1 MKRKRIVQLVF
12 TLAGAAIGASYFR
25 LIWLILQVSYG
36 TLVNNVITNA
46 IVGAIIFYL
55 ISLLTGNYVLKLFDR
70 FESRLTNQR
79 PISLLFGILGLIIGL
94 VLAVL
99 ISIVFFRSNTFFMN
113 TMIPI
118 ILMLILGYFGFRL
131 GNTQSDR
138 WRKAFQFRRRS
149 EATKEPGE
157 KIIDKPVDD
166 NYHHYKILDTNILID
181 GRIYDVI
188 KTGFVEGTLLVPK
201 FVLYELQYIADSSDS
216 VKRVRGRRG
225 LDILNKLQNEDLIPI
240 EIYNKDYEDI
250 DEVDTKLIQLA
261 KDVDGVIV
269 TNDYNLNKVIQFQ
282 NVKVLNINALATSLR
297 QKILPGQKLN
307 VMVVKNGTERQQ
319 GVAYLDDGTMVVV
332 EDGRYFFN
340 QHIDV
345 VVTSAI
351 QTDAG
356 KMIFARPE
364 HSTKNIT
371 DKNDNNGNSNNSNSN
386 GKQKNNKRK
395 NSGNW

>member
-1 MKRKRIVQLVF
+1 MKRKRIVQIVL
-12 TLAGAAIGASYFR
+12 TLAGAAIGASYFPI
-25 LIWLILQVSYG
+25 LWLLLQVASG
-36 TLVNNVITNA
+36 TLFNNVITNA
-46 IVGAIIFYL
+46 VLGAIIFYI
-55 ISLLTGNYVLKLFDR
+55 ISLLTGNYILKVIDR
-70 FESRLTNQR
+70 MESRLTSQS
-79 PISLLFGILGLIIGL
+79 PISLLFGTLGLIVGL

-99 ISIVFFRSNTFFMN
+99 ISIVFFKAETFFLN

-118 ILMLILGYFGFRL
+118 ILMLVLGYFGFRL

-138 WRKAFQFRRRS
+138 WRKVFQFRRKS
-149 EATKEPGE
+149 EAAKNPGE

-188 KTGFVEGTLLVPK
+188 KTGFIEGTLLIPK

-225 LDILNKLQNEDLIPI
+225 LDILNKLQKEKMIPI
-240 EIYNKDYEDI
+240 EIYEKDYEDI

-261 KDVDGVIV
+261 KDVDGVII

-282 NVKVLNINALATSLR
+282 HVKVLNINALATALR
-297 QKILPGQKLN
+297 QKILPGQQLN

-371 DKNDNNGNSNNSNSN
+371 DKADSNGNNTKNT
-386 GKQKNNKRK
+386 KQENNKRAASK
-395 NSGNW
+395 KK

>member
-1 MKRKRIVQLVF
+1 MLKRKRIVRIVL
-12 TLAGAAIGASYFR
+12 TLAGAAIGASYFP
-25 LIWLILQVSYG
+25 LLWLIFQIAYG
-36 TLVNNVITNA
+36 TLFNNVITNA
-46 IVGAIIFYL
+46 ILGAIIFYI
-55 ISLLTGNYVLKLFDR
+55 ISLLTGNYVLKAIDR
-70 FESRLTNQR
+70 VESRLTSQS
-79 PISLLFGILGLIIGL
+79 PISLLFGTLGLIVGL

-99 ISIVFFRSNTFFMN
+99 ISIVFFKADTFFLN

-118 ILMLILGYFGFRL
+118 ILMLVLGYFGFRL

-138 WRKAFQFRRRS
+138 WRKVFQFRRKTETPR
-149 EATKEPGE
+149 TPGE

-166 NYHHYKILDTNILID
+166 NYSHYKILDTNILID

-225 LDILNKLQNEDLIPI
+225 LDILNKLQKEKMIPI
-240 EIYNKDYEDI
+240 EIYEKDYEDI

-261 KDVDGVIV
+261 KDVNGVII

-282 NVKVLNINALATSLR
+282 HVKVLNINALATALR
-297 QKILPGQKLN
+297 QKILPGQQLN

-371 DKNDNNGNSNNSNSN
+371 DKIDDND
-386 GKQKNNKRK
+386 KNARK
-395 NSGNW
+395 NSKQQNGKKNAAKK

>member
-1 MKRKRIVQLVF
+1 MKRKRIVQIVF
-12 TLAGAAIGASYFR
+12 TLAGAAIGASYFP
-25 LIWLILQVSYG
+25 LLWLILQVRYG
-36 TLVNNVITNA
+36 TVFNNTLTNA
-46 IVGAIIFYL
+46 IFGAIIFYI
-55 ISLLTGNYVLKLFDR
+55 ISLMAGNYVLKLTDR
-70 FESRLTNQR
+70 IEARLTSQS
-79 PISLLFGILGLIIGL
+79 PLQLVFGTLGLIIGL

-99 ISIVFFRSNTFFMN
+99 VSIVFFRTNTFFLN

-131 GNTQSDR
+131 GATQSDR
-138 WRKAFQFRRRS
+138 WRKMFQFRRRS
-149 EATKEPGE
+149 ESAPKAAEE
-157 KIIDKPVDD
+157 KIIDKPVDK

-181 GRIYDVI
+181 GRIYDVV
-188 KTGFVEGTLLVPK
+188 KTGFIEGTLLVPK

-225 LDILNKLQNEDLIPI
+225 LDILNKLQSEDLIPI
-240 EIYNKDYEDI
+240 EMSDKDYNDI
-250 DEVDTKLIQLA
+250 SEVDTKLIALA
-261 KDVDGVIV
+261 KDVNGVII

-282 NVKVLNINALATSLR
+282 NVQVFNINALANSLR
-297 QKILPGQKLN
+297 QKILPGQQLN

-332 EDGRYFFN
+332 EDGRYFLN
-340 QHIDV
+340 DHIDV

-364 HSTKNIT
+364 HSTKNISENNEES
-371 DKNDNNGNSNNSNSN
+371 DSKRNKPKNGRTA
-386 GKQKNNKRK
+386 K
-395 NSGNW
+395 

>member
-1 MKRKRIVQLVF
+1 
-12 TLAGAAIGASYFR
+12 
-25 LIWLILQVSYG
+25 
-36 TLVNNVITNA
+36 
-46 IVGAIIFYL
+46 
-55 ISLLTGNYVLKLFDR
+55 LTGNYVLKLIDKV
-70 FESRLTNQR
+70 EVQLTKQS
-79 PISLLFGILGLIIGL
+79 PISLIFGTLGLIVGL
-94 VLAVL
+94 VVAIL
-99 ISIVFFRSNTFFMN
+99 ISIVFFRTQTFFLN

-118 ILMLILGYFGFRL
+118 ILMLVLGYFGFRL
-131 GNTQSDR
+131 GTTQNER
-138 WRKAFQFRRRS
+138 WRRVFQLRRKG
-149 EATKEPGE
+149 EATKSTGE
-157 KIIDKPVDD
+157 KIIDKPVDK

-188 KTGFVEGTLLVPK
+188 KTGFVEGTILVPK

-225 LDILNKLQNEDLIPI
+225 LDIHNKLQEENLIPI
-240 EIYNKDYEDI
+240 EIYEKDYDDI
-250 DEVDTKLIQLA
+250 DEVDSKLIQLA
-261 KDVDGVIV
+261 KDINGVII

-282 NVKVLNINALATSLR
+282 NVQVFNINALANALR

-332 EDGRYFFN
+332 EDGRYFLN
-340 QHIDV
+340 DHIDV

-364 HSTKNIT
+364 HSTKNISENNEA
-371 DKNDNNGNSNNSNSN
+371 DKAKNGHND
-386 GKQKNNKRK
+386 KRAAK
-395 NSGNW
+395 K

>member
-1 MKRKRIVQLVF
+1 MLKRKRIVQIVF
-12 TLAGAAIGASYFR
+12 TLAGAAIGASYFP
-25 LIWLILQVSYG
+25 LLWLILQVAYG
-36 TLVNNVITNA
+36 TLFNNAITNA
-46 IVGAIIFYL
+46 ILGAIIFYI
-55 ISLLTGNYVLKLFDR
+55 ISLVTGNAVLKAIDR
-70 FESRLTNQR
+70 IESRLTSQS
-79 PISLLFGILGLIIGL
+79 PISLLFGTLGLIVGL

-99 ISIVFFRSNTFFMN
+99 ISIVFFKADTFFLN

-118 ILMLILGYFGFRL
+118 ILMLVLGYFGFRL

-138 WRKAFQFRRRS
+138 WRKVFQFRRKS
-149 EATKEPGE
+149 EAAKAPGE

-225 LDILNKLQNEDLIPI
+225 LDILNKLQKEKMIPI
-240 EIYNKDYEDI
+240 EIYEKDYDDI

-261 KDVDGVIV
+261 KDVDGVII

-282 NVKVLNINALATSLR
+282 HVKVLNINALATALR

-371 DKNDNNGNSNNSNSN
+371 DKNGNDEGKISSRQQSGKRNTSKSN
-386 GKQKNNKRK
+386 R
-395 NSGNW
+395 

>member
-1 MKRKRIVQLVF
+1 MKRKRIIQIVF
-12 TLAGAAIGASYFR
+12 TLAGAAIGASYFP
-25 LIWLILQVSYG
+25 LLWLILQVRYG
-36 TLVNNVITNA
+36 TIFNNTITNA
-46 IVGAIIFYL
+46 VVGAIIFYI
-55 ISLLTGNYVLKLFDR
+55 ISLLTGNYVLKLIDKV
-70 FESRLTNQR
+70 EVQLTKQS
-79 PISLLFGILGLIIGL
+79 PISLIFGTLGLIVGL
-94 VLAVL
+94 VVAIL
-99 ISIVFFRSNTFFMN
+99 ISIVFFRTQTFFLN

-118 ILMLILGYFGFRL
+118 ILMLVLGYFGFRL
-131 GNTQSDR
+131 GTTQNER
-138 WRKAFQFRRRS
+138 WRRVFQLRRKG
-149 EATKEPGE
+149 EATKSTGE
-157 KIIDKPVDD
+157 KIIDKPVDK

-188 KTGFVEGTLLVPK
+188 KTGFVEGTILVPK

-225 LDILNKLQNEDLIPI
+225 LDILNKLQEENLIPI
-240 EIYNKDYEDI
+240 EIYEKDYDDI
-250 DEVDTKLIQLA
+250 DEVDSKLIQLA
-261 KDVDGVIV
+261 KDINGVII

-282 NVKVLNINALATSLR
+282 NVQVFNINALANALR

-332 EDGRYFFN
+332 EDGRYFLN
-340 QHIDV
+340 DHIDV

-364 HSTKNIT
+364 HSTKNISENNEA
-371 DKNDNNGNSNNSNSN
+371 DKAKNGHND
-386 GKQKNNKRK
+386 KRAAK
-395 NSGNW
+395 K

>member
-1 MKRKRIVQLVF
+1 MKRKRIVRLVF
-12 TLAGAAIGASYFR
+12 TLAGAAIGASYFPI
-25 LIWLILQVSYG
+25 IWLILQVRYG
-36 TLVNNVITNA
+36 TLFNNVVTNA
-46 IVGAIIFYL
+46 ILGAIIFYI
-55 ISLLTGNYVLKLFDR
+55 ISLITGNYVLRLVDR
-70 FESRLTNQR
+70 VESQLTSQS
-79 PISLLFGILGLIIGL
+79 PVSLLFGIIGLIIGL

-99 ISIVFFRSNTFFMN
+99 ISIVFFRTDTFFLN

-118 ILMLILGYFGFRL
+118 ILMLVLGYYGFRL

-138 WRKAFQFRRRS
+138 WRKIFQFRRNR
-149 EATKEPGE
+149 EAANLKASGE

-188 KTGFVEGTLLVPK
+188 KTGFIEGTLLVPK

-225 LDILNKLQNEDLIPI
+225 LDILNKLQKEKMIPI
-240 EIYNKDYEDI
+240 EISDKDYDDI

-261 KDVDGVIV
+261 KDTDGVII

-282 NVKVLNINALATSLR
+282 HVKVLNINGLATSLR

-332 EDGRYFFN
+332 EDGRYFLN

-345 VVTSAI
+345 IVTSAI

-371 DKNDNNGNSNNSNSN
+371 DKEDNGNNGSQST
-386 GKQKNNKRK
+386 NKRK
-395 NSGNW
+395 SNRKSS

>member
-1 MKRKRIVQLVF
+1 MKRKRIVQIVL
-12 TLAGAAIGASYFR
+12 TLAGAAIGASYFPI
-25 LIWLILQVSYG
+25 LWLLLQVASG
-36 TLVNNVITNA
+36 TLFNNVITNA
-46 IVGAIIFYL
+46 VLGAIIFYI
-55 ISLLTGNYVLKLFDR
+55 ISLLTGNYILKVIDR
-70 FESRLTNQR
+70 MESRLTSQS
-79 PISLLFGILGLIIGL
+79 PISLLFGTLGLIVGL

-99 ISIVFFRSNTFFMN
+99 ISIVFFKAETFFLN

-118 ILMLILGYFGFRL
+118 ILMLVLGYFGFRL

-138 WRKAFQFRRRS
+138 WRKVFQFRRKS
-149 EATKEPGE
+149 EAAKNPGE

-188 KTGFVEGTLLVPK
+188 KTGFIEGTLLIPK

-225 LDILNKLQNEDLIPI
+225 LDILNKLQKEKMIPI
-240 EIYNKDYEDI
+240 EIYEKDYEDI

-261 KDVDGVIV
+261 KDVDGVII

-282 NVKVLNINALATSLR
+282 HVKVLNINALATALR
-297 QKILPGQKLN
+297 QKILPGQQLN

-371 DKNDNNGNSNNSNSN
+371 DKADSNGNSTKNT
-386 GKQKNNKRK
+386 KQENNKRAASK
-395 NSGNW
+395 KK